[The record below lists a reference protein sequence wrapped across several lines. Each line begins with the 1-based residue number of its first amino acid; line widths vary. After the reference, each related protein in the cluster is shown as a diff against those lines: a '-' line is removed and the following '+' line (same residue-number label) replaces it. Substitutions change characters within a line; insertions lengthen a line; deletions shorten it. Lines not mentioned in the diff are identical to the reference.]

1 MRWYAWLGC
10 VVAAGALGALA
21 YAQEGP
27 DAQQEDPVVIDLSA
41 YDPEQRRIAQAMV
54 DQAIAAFALDVD
66 STVAAIADADSLLYR
81 DGDLFVIVADQDMA
95 VAAHGNSPGAVG
107 NSLHNLTDPADSHI
121 AEVWDSVWNPYGKW
135 AEYEYVDPDA
145 GESEKRLVWAKT
157 RSGYLFAVGMS
168 PGIQPMD
175 LECEFTIDAPHRQL
189 FAQNVVD
196 RAIVDFGID
205 PPSTLK
211 AVINQSDATYA
222 DTELFVIDS
231 DMVIQAHRTL
241 PGAVGFDMSESPIGQ
256 LIQNNSSPYG
266 KWVQYDLGADVG
278 KRHTWVKYDSGYTF
292 GVMTACG

>member
-10 VVAAGALGALA
+10 AVVAGALGALA
-21 YAQEGP
+21 YAQEDPG
-27 DAQQEDPVVIDLSA
+27 AQQEAPPVIDLPA
-41 YDPEQRRIAQAMV
+41 YDPEKRRIAQAMV
-54 DQAIAAFALDVD
+54 DQAITAFALDVD
-66 STVAAIADADSLLYR
+66 STVAAIGDAGSMLYR
-81 DGDLFVIVADQDMA
+81 DGELFVIVADEDMA
-95 VAAHGNSPGAVG
+95 VVAHGDSPEAVG
-107 NSLHNLTDPADSHI
+107 VGLYNLTDPADSYL
-121 AEVWDSVWNPYGKW
+121 AELWDSIRNPYGTW
-135 AEYEYVDPDA
+135 AEYEYVNPDT
-145 GESEKRLVWAKT
+145 GESEKRLVWAKA

-168 PGIQPMD
+168 PGMQPMD

-222 DTELFVIDS
+222 DTELFVLS
-231 DMVIQAHRTL
+231 RDMVILAHRTL
-241 PGAVGFDMSESPIGQ
+241 PGAVGFDMTESPIGQ

-266 KWVQYDLGADVG
+266 KWVQYDLGAEVG